1 MRDSIHWTVSWLLE
15 TERQFKN
22 IFVNNSE
29 AIQINGTCLPTT
41 RSLKDY
47 EKLLK
52 DLIKLGNG
60 VNTIADDAQWRE
72 DRGST

>member
-1 MRDSIHWTVSWLLE
+1 M
-15 TERQFKN
+15 
-22 IFVNNSE
+22 
-29 AIQINGTCLPTT
+29 QINGAYLPTR
-41 RSLKDY
+41 RSQEDY

-72 DRGST
+72 DGSNR